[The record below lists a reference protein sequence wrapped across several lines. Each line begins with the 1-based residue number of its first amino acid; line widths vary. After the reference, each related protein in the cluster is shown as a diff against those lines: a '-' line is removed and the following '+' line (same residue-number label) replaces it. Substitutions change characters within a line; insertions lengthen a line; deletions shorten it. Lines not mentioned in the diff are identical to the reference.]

1 MRRTVVWMTLLFS
14 GVPMLTP
21 GKNSVTPDWMPVP
34 AEVRMHTD
42 RFSLD
47 SSFAV
52 SIEGAATDR
61 LSRAC
66 VRLMRRVSDRTGLFF
81 QRESATG
88 ALPLSAPGMTVAAQR
103 EGRVS
108 LGEDESYSLEIS
120 AQGIRLS
127 AVTDIGCLRG
137 METLFQLLDADAD
150 PEGSGYGFPCLT
162 VRDKPRFPWR
172 GLLIDVSRHFMPAD
186 VILRNLDGMAAVKLN
201 VLHWHLSDDQGFRVE
216 TRSFPKLHGLGSDGF
231 YYSQE
236 EIRGI
241 IAYAADRGIRVVPE
255 FDMPGHVTSWLAG
268 YPELTHRPGPFR
280 IERRWG
286 VWSSA
291 MDPTRKSTYRFLE
304 RFIAEMTGLFPDE
317 YFHIGGDEVE
327 GKPWMED
334 PDIRAYM
341 KKHGLPDAAALQ
353 THFTL
358 RVQKILASHDRKMI
372 GWDEILTPG
381 LQSGAVIQ
389 SWRGRESLVEAV
401 SRGMSAIL
409 SNGYY
414 IDLVQPAAFHYS
426 NDPLTPDMNLS
437 EAEAANVLGG
447 EATMWAE
454 LVTPETVD
462 SRIWPRTAAIAERLW
477 SPADIRDP
485 EDMHRRLRSVS
496 LMLEQAGL
504 THIRNRGVM
513 MRRLAAGTD
522 TGPLEILLSAVE
534 PVKNYRR
541 HSMRPFTT
549 FSPLTC
555 VADASVPDA
564 EKARRFNTLVE
575 SLLSG
580 AGGSSEAEPV
590 RRQLILWRDNHEAML
605 PLIRRS
611 PILAEIESLSEDL
624 SRAAEIGLQAL
635 DFRASGRTPESVWTN
650 EVRTRLESMAEPRA
664 EVELVILDAIRKLA
678 SQQ

>member
-1 MRRTVVWMTLLFS
+1 
-14 GVPMLTP
+14 MLT
-21 GKNSVTPDWMPVP
+21 GGQTPARIDWMPVP
-34 AEVRMHTD
+34 AEVRVRTG

-52 SIEGAATDR
+52 TIEGAATDR

-66 VRLMRRVSDRTGLFF
+66 VRLMRRISDRTGLFF
-81 QRESATG
+81 ERESATG
-88 ALPLSAPGMTVAAQR
+88 ALPLSAPGMTVAAGR
-103 EGRVS
+103 EGRVA

-120 AQGIRLS
+120 ADGIRLS

-137 METLFQLLDADAD
+137 METVFQLLNADADA
-150 PEGSGYGFPCLT
+150 SGYGFPCLT
-162 VRDKPRFPWR
+162 VRDRPRFQWR
-172 GLLIDVSRHFMPAD
+172 GLLIDASRHFMPPD
-186 VILRNLDGMAAVKLN
+186 VIYRNLDGMAAVKLN

-216 TRSFPKLHGLGSDGF
+216 SRTFPKLHGLGSDGLF
-231 YYSQE
+231 YSQE
-236 EIRGI
+236 EIRRI
-241 IAYAADRGIRVVPE
+241 VAYASDRGIRVVPE

-286 VWSSA
+286 VWSPA

-304 RFIAEMTGLFPDE
+304 RFIGEMTGLFPDE

-334 PDIRAYM
+334 PDILAYM
-341 KKHGLPDAAALQ
+341 KKHGLPDAAGLQ

-358 RVQKILASHDRKMI
+358 RVQKILASHRRKMV

-381 LQSGAVIQ
+381 LLSGAVIQ
-389 SWRGRESLVEAV
+389 SWRGREALVEAA
-401 SRGMSAIL
+401 SRGMGAIL

-414 IDLVQPAAFHYS
+414 IDLVQPSAFHYL

-454 LVTPETVD
+454 LVTAETVD

-477 SPADIRDP
+477 SPADVRDIG
-485 EDMHRRLRSVS
+485 DMHRRLRSVS
-496 LMLEQAGL
+496 LSLEQAGL
-504 THIRNRGVM
+504 THIRNRGVL
-513 MRRLAAGTD
+513 MRRLAEGAD
-522 TGPLEILLSAVE
+522 TGPLETLLSAVE

-549 FSPLTC
+549 FSPLTRI
-555 VADASVPDA
+555 ADAAVPDA
-564 EKARRFNTLVE
+564 EDGLLFRSLVE
-575 SLLSG
+575 SWLTESG
-580 AGGSSEAEPV
+580 ADSGAEAI

-611 PILAEIESLSEDL
+611 PMLAEIESLSSDL
-624 SRAAEIGLQAL
+624 SEAAEFGLQAV
-635 DFRASGRTPESVWTN
+635 DFRLSGRPPEKEWTD
-650 EVRTRLESMAEPRA
+650 RILLRLGEMAEPRA
-664 EVELVILDAIRKLA
+664 EVELAVLEAIRKLA
-678 SQQ
+678 VQP

>member
-1 MRRTVVWMTLLFS
+1 
-14 GVPMLTP
+14 MLTA
-21 GKNSVTPDWMPVP
+21 GQTPARIDWMPVP
-34 AEVRMHTD
+34 AEVRMHTG

-61 LSRAC
+61 LSGAC
-66 VRLMRRVSDRTGLFF
+66 VRLMRHISDRTGLFF
-81 QRESATG
+81 ERESATG
-88 ALPLSAPGMTVAAQR
+88 ALPLRAPGMTVAAGR
-103 EGRVS
+103 EGRVA
-108 LGEDESYSLEIS
+108 LGEDEGYSLEIS
-120 AQGIRLS
+120 SDGIRLS

-137 METLFQLLDADAD
+137 METVFQLLNADEDA
-150 PEGSGYGFPCLT
+150 SGYGFPCLT
-162 VRDKPRFPWR
+162 VRDRPRFPWR
-172 GLLIDVSRHFMPAD
+172 GLLIDASRHFMPPE
-186 VILRNLDGMAAVKLN
+186 VIYRNLDGMAAVKLN
-201 VLHWHLSDDQGFRVE
+201 ILHWHLSDDQGFRVE
-216 TRSFPKLHGLGSDGF
+216 SKSFPKLHGLGSDGLF
-231 YYSQE
+231 YTQE
-236 EIRGI
+236 EIRRI
-241 IAYAADRGIRVVPE
+241 VAYAADRGIRVVPE

-280 IERRWG
+280 IELRWG

-291 MDPTRKSTYRFLE
+291 MDPTRKSTYRFLD
-304 RFIAEMTGLFPDE
+304 RFIGEMAVLFPDE

-334 PDIRAYM
+334 PDILAYM
-341 KKHGLPDAAALQ
+341 KKNSLPDAAALQ

-358 RVQKILASHDRKMI
+358 RVQKILASHHRKMV

-381 LQSGAVIQ
+381 LLSGAVIQ
-389 SWRGRESLVEAV
+389 SWRGREALVEAA
-401 SRGMSAIL
+401 SRGMDAIL

-414 IDLVQPAAFHYS
+414 IDLVQPADFHYL

-437 EAEAANVLGG
+437 GTEAAHVLGG

-477 SPADIRDP
+477 SPADVRDAA
-485 EDMHRRLRSVS
+485 DMHRRLSSVS
-496 LMLEQAGL
+496 LSLEQAGL
-504 THIRNRGVM
+504 THIRNRDVL
-513 MRRLAAGTD
+513 MRRLAAGSD

-549 FSPLTC
+549 FSPLTR

-564 EKARRFNTLVE
+564 QDGRLFRSLVE
-575 SLLSG
+575 SWLTGGG
-580 AGGSSEAEPV
+580 ADSDAEAI
-590 RRQLILWRDNHEAML
+590 RKQLILWRGNHADML

-611 PILAEIESLSEDL
+611 PMLAETESLSSDL
-624 SRAAEIGLQAL
+624 SEAAEFGLRAM
-635 DFRASGRTPESVWTN
+635 DFRLSGRQPEKEWT
-650 EVRTRLESMAEPRA
+650 ERILLRLEEMAEPRA
-664 EVELVILDAIRKLA
+664 EVELVILDAIGKLA
-678 SQQ
+678 VQP

>member
-1 MRRTVVWMTLLFS
+1 
-14 GVPMLTP
+14 MLTAGQSP
-21 GKNSVTPDWMPVP
+21 AQFNWMPVP
-34 AEVRMHTD
+34 AEARMRSG

-66 VRLMRRVSDRTGLFF
+66 VRLMRRISDRTGLFF
-81 QRESATG
+81 ERESATG
-88 ALPLSAPGMTVAAQR
+88 ALPLIAPGMTLSASR
-103 EGRVS
+103 EGRVA
-108 LGEDESYSLEIS
+108 LGEDEGYSLEIS
-120 AQGIRLS
+120 VDGIRLS

-137 METLFQLLDADAD
+137 METVFQLLNADAN
-150 PEGSGYGFPCLT
+150 GYGFPCLT
-162 VRDKPRFPWR
+162 LRDRPRFPWR
-172 GLLIDVSRHFMPAD
+172 GLLIDASRHFMPAE
-186 VILRNLDGMAAVKLN
+186 VIYRNLDGMAAVKLN

-216 TRSFPKLHGLGSDGF
+216 SRTFPKLHGLGSDGLF
-231 YYSQE
+231 YPQE
-236 EIRGI
+236 EIRRI
-241 IAYAADRGIRVVPE
+241 VAYAADRGIRVVPE

-304 RFIAEMTGLFPDE
+304 RFIGEMAGLFPDE

-327 GKPWMED
+327 GKPWMET
-334 PDIRAYM
+334 PDILAYM
-341 KKHGLPDAAALQ
+341 KKHDLPDAASLQ

-358 RVQKILASHDRKMI
+358 RVQEILSSHHRKMV

-381 LQSGAVIQ
+381 LRTGAVIQ
-389 SWRGRESLVEAV
+389 SWRGREALVEAA
-401 SRGMSAIL
+401 SRGMGAIL

-414 IDLVQPAAFHYS
+414 IDLVQPAAFHYL

-477 SPADIRDP
+477 SPADVRDA

-496 LMLEQAGL
+496 LLLDQSGL
-504 THIRNRGVM
+504 THLRNRGVL
-513 MRRLAAGTD
+513 MRRLADGSD
-522 TGPLEILLSAVE
+522 TEPLEVLLSAVE
-534 PVKNYRR
+534 PVKGYRR
-541 HSMRPFTT
+541 HGMRPFTT
-549 FSPLTC
+549 FSPLTR
-555 VADASVPDA
+555 VADAAVPDA
-564 EKARRFNTLVE
+564 EKGRLFNTLVE
-575 SLLSG
+575 SWLSG
-580 AGGSSEAEPV
+580 AGAGSEAEPI
-590 RRQLILWRDNHEAML
+590 RQQLIIWRNNHKAMR
-605 PLIRRS
+605 PLIARS
-611 PILAEIESLSEDL
+611 PILAEIESLSADL
-624 SRAAEIGLQAL
+624 SEAAEFGLRAMET
-635 DFRASGRTPESVWTN
+635 RASGRVPETGWADQ
-650 EVRTRLESMAEPRA
+650 VRIRLESMAEPRA
-664 EVELVILDAIRKLA
+664 EIELVILDAIRKLA
-678 SQQ
+678 LQP